1 MFDCLDFIDISPD
14 VLLYP
19 GTLQD
24 DDELPIKLAW
34 QNDTI
39 AESSAHRIPS
49 TEGISNLY
57 TPYLFVVLF
66 TENAICSAVRGVSAF
81 NLQSIR
87 TSAPVCFPPIIYNKQ
102 THSVRHDYQFFQ
114 SLFQ

>member
-1 MFDCLDFIDISPD
+1 MFDCLDFIEISPD

-87 TSAPVCFPPIIYNKQ
+87 TSAPVCFSPIIYNK
-102 THSVRHDYQFFQ
+102 
-114 SLFQ
+114 

>member
-1 MFDCLDFIDISPD
+1 MQMFDCLDFIDISPD

-49 TEGISNLY
+49 TE
-57 TPYLFVVLF
+57 V
-66 TENAICSAVRGVSAF
+66 
-81 NLQSIR
+81 
-87 TSAPVCFPPIIYNKQ
+87 
-102 THSVRHDYQFFQ
+102 
-114 SLFQ
+114 